1 MNLNTFTRFI
11 NRQVFAVKKH
21 IPDILTA
28 VGIGGVL
35 TGTVLACKATTRIKP
50 IIDEHED
57 KVTYIHVVDEKVL
70 PKNEKGKELL
80 KVYGETGFELLK
92 LYGPAIAVDIC
103 SILCI
108 ISSDRKMKR
117 NTLALGA
124 GYSALMNEYLG
135 YRKKVAEKYGK
146 EAELEI
152 YRGDKYVVDKNKEEN
167 TVNVRVNSMDVGEY
181 TKLFDETSRY
191 YTKTPAINF
200 AFLRKKQDEANQL
213 LKRRGYLF
221 YNEVLKMLDLPLVS
235 EGDYIGWVYDNRV
248 IAGNNYVDFGLTDFS
263 SESVRYFI
271 NGRESIVMLNFNV
284 DGYIYDS
291 I

>member
-1 MNLNTFTRFI
+1 MNLNKITRLF
-11 NRQVFAVKKH
+11 NRQLFVIKKH
-21 IPDILTA
+21 IPDILTV

-50 IIDEHED
+50 IIDDHED
-57 KVTYIHVVDEKVL
+57 KVTYIHVVDDKIL
-70 PKNEKGKELL
+70 PKNEKGRELL
-80 KVYGETGFELLK
+80 KVYGETGVELLK
-92 LYGPAIAVDIC
+92 LYGPAIAVNIC

-108 ISSDRKMKR
+108 VSSDKKMKR

-124 GYSALMNEYLG
+124 GYSALMNEYLS
-135 YRKKVAEKYGK
+135 YRKRVADKYGK
-146 EAELEI
+146 DAELEL
-152 YRGDKYVVDKNKEEN
+152 YRGDRYLVEKNEEEN
-167 TVNVRVNSMDVGEY
+167 SVNIRVNRMDIGEY

-200 AFLRKKQDEANQL
+200 AFLRKKQEEANHL
-213 LKRRGYLF
+213 LKIRGYLF

-235 EGDYIGWVYDNRV
+235 EGDYIGWVYDNNMIV
-248 IAGNNYVDFGLTDFS
+248 GNNYVDFGLTDFT

-271 NGRESIVMLNFNV
+271 NGRESVVMLNFNL